1 MKYHQWDMRR
11 PGSAQARRALEGAG
25 LSPLCAAVLA
35 ARGMAGP
42 EEAGR
47 FLACGPERFH
57 DPFLLKDMDRA
68 VGGKSHAQQ
77 PGERQLV

>member
-1 MKYHQWDMRR
+1 MKYHQWDIRR

-57 DPFLLKDMDRA
+57 DPFLLRDMDRA
-68 VGGKSHAQQ
+68 VARLPPAHDRGGLIF
-77 PGERQLV
+77 G

>member
-42 EEAGR
+42 EEA
-47 FLACGPERFH
+47 
-57 DPFLLKDMDRA
+57 DR
-68 VGGKSHAQQ
+68 KS
-77 PGERQLV
+77 VV